1 MINDRIDV
9 NIAGGLN
16 IEMPRMVT
24 VHQKFDAP
32 KVADIAGLIGKEF
45 SKAEIRSTVKP
56 GQVIAVGCGSRGIAN
71 IAVIAKSVIDGL
83 VSLGARPFIFPCM
96 GSHGAASAEGQ
107 KQVLA
112 GYGISEA
119 TMGVP
124 VRATMDTTIVG
135 NLDDGTPV
143 HMDANAAQAEGIVV
157 INRIKPHTAFRG
169 ATESG
174 LTKMLAI
181 GIGKINGATTYHQ
194 HGMDM
199 FPTLLPK
206 VRDVNIKARNVLFG
220 VGIVENAYDET
231 AAIELIPAGQIGS
244 REPALQEMAKRNM
257 PRLQF
262 TEIDV
267 LVIEEMGKNISGA
280 GFDPNITGRNRR
292 ATDWKSDLLVKKIAV
307 LGLTPESHGNATGI
321 GGADVTT
328 MRLYLDMD
336 VGATYANVITSMNL
350 DGAAIPLI
358 MNTDHD
364 AIALAVKTV
373 VRVKPEECRIV
384 RIRNTLHLAEIEVSE
399 RMLAE
404 VKSKPDNFRIVSPAR
419 PFAFDAGGRL
429 APLVHGAHPQAVAG

>member
-1 MINDRIDV
+1 MIEDKIEV
-9 NIAGGLN
+9 NIAGGLDVAL
-16 IEMPRMVT
+16 PKMVT
-24 VHQKFDAP
+24 VRQNFDAP
-32 KVADIAGLIGKEF
+32 KVADIPALVESEFTKE
-45 SKAEIRSTVKP
+45 EIRARVKP

-71 IAVIAKSVIDGL
+71 IATIAKAVIDGL
-83 VSLGARPFIFPCM
+83 LALGAKPFIFPCM

-124 VRATMDTTIVG
+124 VHATMETTVVG
-135 NLDDGTPV
+135 QLDDGTPV

-157 INRIKPHTAFRG
+157 INRVKPHTAFRG

-194 HGMDM
+194 HGMDV

-231 AAIELIPAGQIGS
+231 AAIELIPAEQIGE

-262 TEIDV
+262 SEIDV

-292 ATDWKSDLLVKKIAV
+292 VIEWKTDLLVKKIVV

-321 GGADVTT
+321 GGADVVT
-328 MRLYLDMD
+328 MRLYQDMD

-358 MNTDHD
+358 MNTDRD

-373 VRVKPEECRIV
+373 VRVKPEDCRIV

-399 RMLAE
+399 PMLAE
-404 VKSKPDNFRIVSPAR
+404 VKANKQKFRIVSPAK
-419 PFAFDAGGRL
+419 PFEFDDAGQLTRL
-429 APLVHGAHPQAVAG
+429 AHDTALEAAAG